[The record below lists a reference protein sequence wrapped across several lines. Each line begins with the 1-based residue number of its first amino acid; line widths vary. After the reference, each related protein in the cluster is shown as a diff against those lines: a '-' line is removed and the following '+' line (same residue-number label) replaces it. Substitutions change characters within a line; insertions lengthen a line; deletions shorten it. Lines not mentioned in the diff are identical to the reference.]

1 MVEIKT
7 NVEARDSRLSD
18 AERQVLWK
26 QDNGKSPVRG
36 ADRPMEREVTRGLC
50 GVT

>member
-7 NVEARDSRLSD
+7 SVEARDSRLSG
-18 AERQVLWK
+18 AEGQVVWK
-26 QDNGKSPVRG
+26 QDNGKRPVG
-36 ADRPMEREVTRGLC
+36 AADGPTEREATRGLC